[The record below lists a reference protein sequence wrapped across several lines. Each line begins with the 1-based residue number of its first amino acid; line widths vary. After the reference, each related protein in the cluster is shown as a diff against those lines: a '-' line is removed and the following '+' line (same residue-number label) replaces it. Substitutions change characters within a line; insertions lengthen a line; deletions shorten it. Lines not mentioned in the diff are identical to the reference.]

1 MSKAKL
7 ATLTNKSLDKLWD
20 EAMSSHPMT
29 FLPWSRLPDC
39 NLEMLTDFGIV
50 DDEGRIKEI
59 RNGAQISEKD
69 KEEFQDTVI
78 PFFLDDEEADSM
90 GLVEVKGKFVLLS
103 TPGGYI
109 FDRGAIKVEGIL
121 DSKEEALKYL
131 DTQDKYE

>member
-1 MSKAKL
+1 M
-7 ATLTNKSLDKLWD
+7 
-20 EAMSSHPMT
+20 
-29 FLPWSRLPDC
+29 
-39 NLEMLTDFGIV
+39 